1 MKREET
7 PPPRPRPR
15 RGHHGGHHGGA
26 WKVAYADFVT
36 TMMALF
42 IVLWI
47 VSQNEGI
54 RVAVA
59 RYFRDP
65 GVLPSGGGEQ
75 LLPSGVGI
83 LPGARGTEE
92 RVEGS
97 ARDAEERALEG
108 VAQRFRE
115 LLAQAGLLD
124 ALREQVQVEMTA
136 EGLRVELVERE
147 GSAFFAVGS
156 ATVLPPI
163 RPVLESLAR
172 ALAGLPN
179 HVTIEGHTDSRPY
192 HHRHDYSNWEL
203 STDRAHAA
211 RRLLEAG
218 GLGPDRVDRVVG
230 HADRLLRV
238 PDDPYHAS
246 NRRITIIIR
255 RREPSPRGA
264 R

>member
-7 PPPRPRPR
+7 SPPRPRPR
-15 RGHHGGHHGGA
+15 RGRHRGHHGGA

-54 RVAVA
+54 RIAVA

-83 LPGARGTEE
+83 LPGATGTEE

-97 ARDAEERALEG
+97 PRDAEDRALEG
-108 VAQRFRE
+108 AAQRFRE
-115 LLAQAGLLD
+115 LLAQAGLLET
-124 ALREQVQVEMTA
+124 LREQIQVEMTA

-156 ATVLPPI
+156 AAVLPPM

-179 HVTIEGHTDSRPY
+179 HITIEGHTDGRQY
-192 HHRHDYSNWEL
+192 LHRHDYSNWEL

-211 RRLLEAG
+211 RRLLEAS
-218 GLGPDRVDRVVG
+218 GLGPGRVDRVVG

-238 PDDPYHAS
+238 PEDPLHAS
-246 NRRITIIIR
+246 NRRITVIIR
-255 RREPSPRGA
+255 RRESSVRGA